1 MFQVYKYCYFNFADQ
16 VFCEVGG
23 RESEANP
30 RGGGPIICIWSIV
43 YFFVKNLL
51 LLLLFVERSIFIF
64 CGTIHFYILWN
75 DPFMY
80 FVERS
85 IFIFLWNSP
94 SFIFCGTVHLLYFV
108 EQSIFIFCGTIV
120 P

>member
-1 MFQVYKYCYFNFADQ
+1 MVQVYKYCYFNFAEQ

-23 RESEANP
+23 RESEASP

-43 YFFVKNLL
+43 HFFVKNLL
-51 LLLLFVERSIFIF
+51 LLLLFVERSILIF
-64 CGTIHFYILWN
+64 FGTIQFYILWN
-75 DPFMY
+75 DPFIY
-80 FVERS
+80 FVVRS
-85 IFIFLWNSP
+85 IFILLWNEP
-94 SFIFCGTVHLLYFV
+94 FFYILWNDPFLYSV